1 MGHKKEKSKLKKLS
15 PEEKIVFEAI
25 TEETSFEEIINKTN
39 EKVDKVKLFSIIMSL
54 EIKGLITETNGS
66 KYIRII

>member
-1 MGHKKEKSKLKKLS
+1 MS